1 MQYLLVTDLDN
12 TLVGDP
18 ESTLRLNRWIV
29 QRRNR
34 LALVYATGR
43 SYPSARTLK
52 KQADLLEPD
61 YWITGVG
68 SEIYYQNQLDRHW
81 ADQIS
86 QDWDWETV
94 WSIAMGCAELTPQDS
109 DNQNPWKASFSLAPS
124 EAPWLI
130 PKLQT
135 LFHQANLP
143 VQLIYSGNQHL
154 DILPQESG
162 KGLATNYVRQKLNI
176 TPQRTIAC
184 GDSGNDLT
192 LFEQPTLGVLV
203 GNSQPDLLTWYNHH
217 QSPRLYLAQAHY
229 AAGIWEGL
237 EAHGLTQALAT
248 PSIAH
253 HERA

>member
-1 MQYLLVTDLDN
+1 MRYLLVTDLDN

-18 ESTLRLNRWIV
+18 SATLRLNRWIV
-29 QRRNR
+29 QRRDR
-34 LALVYATGR
+34 LALAYATGR
-43 SYPSARTLK
+43 SYPSARQLK

-68 SEIYYQNQLDRHW
+68 SEIYHQNEIDTYW

-86 QDWDWETV
+86 PGWDWETV
-94 WSIAMGCAELTPQDS
+94 WSIAMSFTELSPQIS
-109 DNQNPWKASFSLAPS
+109 DNQNAWKASFTLAPS

-135 LFHQANLP
+135 LFHQADLP
-143 VQLIYSGNQHL
+143 AQLIYSGGEHL

-162 KGLATNYVRQKLNI
+162 KGLAASYIRQKLNI
-176 TPQRTIAC
+176 APQRTLAC

-192 LFEQPTLGVLV
+192 LFEQSTLGILV
-203 GNSQPDLLTWYNHH
+203 GNSQPDLLAWYETHR
-217 QSPRLYLAQAHY
+217 QPRLYLAQAAY

-237 EAHGLTQALAT
+237 EAHGVTHILAT
-248 PSIAH
+248 PSISYYGQG
-253 HERA
+253 